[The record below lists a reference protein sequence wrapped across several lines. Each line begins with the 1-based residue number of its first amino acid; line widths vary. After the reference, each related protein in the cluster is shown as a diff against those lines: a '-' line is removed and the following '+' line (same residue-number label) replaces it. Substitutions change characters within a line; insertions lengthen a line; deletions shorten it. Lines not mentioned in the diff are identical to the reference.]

1 MFNVFLVFLN
11 YPLLSL
17 LPDFIQTPLELS
29 FCTWLHKGWRE
40 PNGGGPFG
48 NMTITCTPEKG

>member
-17 LPDFIQTPLELS
+17 LPDFIQTPLELIVS
-29 FCTWLHKGWRE
+29 ASGFIKDGESGMEEGH
-40 PNGGGPFG
+40 
-48 NMTITCTPEKG
+48 